1 MIRSL
6 CVHVQQSQTSTIYV
20 VVGVVVVLGDKI

>member
-6 CVHVQQSQTSTIYV
+6 RVHVQQSQTSTIYV